1 MSKKEPKKKDDA
13 LEEAIKE
20 IREKFGND
28 SIMTLNE
35 KPNVDVESISTHSIG
50 LNYALGIGGLP
61 RGRIVEI
68 YGGES
73 SGKTT
78 LSLHVVAE
86 AQKAGGVCA
95 FIDAEHS
102 MDPQYAT
109 KLGVKTEELLISQP
123 NSGNEALNILE
134 SLIKTNKVSVI
145 VVDSVAAL
153 VPQAEL
159 DGDVGATLMGAQA
172 RLMSQAMRMLT
183 AVIAKSNTLV
193 IFINRTRVNI
203 GGYGDPTTTAGG
215 KALKFYASV
224 RIEVKKTSTIKKGDD
239 PIGSRIRAKVV
250 KNKVAAPFKVTEFD
264 ILYNEGIS
272 KLGDLIDVAVEQNI
286 INKSG
291 SWFSY
296 KEERIGQGRDS
307 VKAFLTGNE
316 ALAKQIDGEVRVKL
330 GVSGVAPAVK
340 PNDVEEKPAK
350 EAKKAK

>member
-193 IFINRTRVNI
+193 IFINQTRVNI

-264 ILYNEGIS
+264 ILYNQGIVRECELLALGEKYKLIDRNGAS
-272 KLGDLIDVAVEQNI
+272 YSFGETKLGRGYEMSMSFLKDNPEVADKIENLI
-286 INKSG
+286 
-291 SWFSY
+291 
-296 KEERIGQGRDS
+296 
-307 VKAFLTGNE
+307 
-316 ALAKQIDGEVRVKL
+316 
-330 GVSGVAPAVK
+330 
-340 PNDVEEKPAK
+340 VEEQDKL
-350 EAKKAK
+350 